1 MTNVEILDYRNIQAP
16 YDFTDRLL
24 KAPLTKNL
32 KGKMIS
38 TELQTSLDQNESVED
53 QKKKQFITR

>member
-53 QKKKQFITR
+53 QKKKQF